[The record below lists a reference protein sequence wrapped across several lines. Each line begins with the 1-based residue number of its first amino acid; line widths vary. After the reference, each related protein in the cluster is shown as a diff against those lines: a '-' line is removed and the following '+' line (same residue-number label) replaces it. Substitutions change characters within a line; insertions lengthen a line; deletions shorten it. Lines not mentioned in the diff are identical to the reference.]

1 MRDQMARKHQYKG
14 LNFSAVK
21 KLFRR
26 HYFHNFST
34 KQKNTRQSSLPRVF
48 LFQNFFSGPSYR
60 LTMAS
65 ISTLAPIGN
74 LATS

>member
-34 KQKNTRQSSLPRVF
+34 KQKNTRQSSLQRVF
-48 LFQNFFSGPSYR
+48 LFQFFSRPPYR